1 MHRYAL
7 INGHIGFTDPFEK
20 NRVIVPHGFRAA
32 FTTWA
37 QETGKNMML
46 VEKCLAHKDPDDRHN
61 GAYRRGTLIRQ
72 RKVLLQQWADFCF
85 SQVQNRQYYQ

>member
-1 MHRYAL
+1 
-7 INGHIGFTDPFEK
+7 
-20 NRVIVPHGFRAA
+20 
-32 FTTWA
+32 
-37 QETGKNMML
+37 MML

-85 SQVQNRQYYQ
+85 SQVQSRQYCD